1 MKECYVPVGLREAS
15 RGQPF
20 SLGAIMVSPLVQLS
34 GAISPGGTMEEQFL
48 KALKLGEER
57 LALSGCSCDD
67 VIFAQVLVADDPES
81 GICRDIAVDEVYA
94 SLNDLYVRFMHDNG
108 VGDFMPARLAFSPH
122 SLPKGSLGEVVFLA
136 KMEQPFVAS

>member
-20 SLGAIMVSPLVQLS
+20 SLGAIMVSPLLQLS
-34 GAISPGGTMEEQFL
+34 GAISPGGTMEEQL
-48 KALKLGEER
+48 LGALELVKER

-67 VIFAQVLVADDPES
+67 VLFAQIMVANDPWSRVSSDIAAS
-81 GICRDIAVDEVYA
+81 GIYA
-94 SLNDLYVRFMHDNG
+94 SLNDLYVRFMRESG
-108 VGDFMPARLAFSPH
+108 VGDYMPARAAFSPY

-136 KMEQPFVAS
+136 KMEQPFVA